1 MPLPN
6 YFFWFRHR
14 LPNAH
19 FKAHTH
25 VYPGVTI
32 TRFKFNCFKKG
43 LIVQLI
49 HIKFISTVYRKFLIY
64 LIFIINTL
72 MYQEFCPMLTFFFNQ
87 LLNAHFKT
95 HMYIFLVLES
105 NILNSIALKK
115 EKITCFYLC
124 K

>member
-14 LPNAH
+14 LSNAH
-19 FKAHTH
+19 YKAHTH

-49 HIKFISTVYRKFLIY
+49 HIKFISTVFRKFLIY
-64 LIFIINTL
+64 LIFIINTP
-72 MYQEFCPMLTFFFNQ
+72 MYSRILPNAHLFFNQ
-87 LLNAHFKT
+87 LPNAHFKT

-105 NILNSIALKK
+105 NILNSIVLK
-115 EKITCFYLC
+115 EEITCFYLC